1 MTANGASS
9 THRSSNELRFSAC
22 EWGIESLVNRPSD
35 SPGESTPVPGAESPD
50 ARSEEQELAAGRTA
64 ATPFFALGSVAFLIA
79 CAVAV
84 LIGLVV
90 LAMYLS

>member
-1 MTANGASS
+1 MSS
-9 THRSSNELRFSAC
+9 VVD
-22 EWGIESLVNRPSD
+22 ESPR
-35 SPGESTPVPGAESPD
+35 VPEAESPD
-50 ARSEEQELAAGRTA
+50 ARSEEQEVASGRTA

-90 LAMYLS
+90 LAMYLA